1 MFFNLHNDGF
11 RLRLANYM
19 RVSPSCI
26 YEWLNPD
33 KKKHLPW
40 KRCIQI
46 ERLSNGRIS
55 VEDLR
60 PDLFD
65 GLNTELPNPFNSG
78 ITGTNKTSCEI
89 QGVQG

>member
-1 MFFNLHNDGF
+1 MPYYLKNERGF
-11 RLRLANYM
+11 KARLAKFLNIG
-19 RVSPSCI
+19 PSVI
-26 YEWLNPD
+26 YSWANKQSLP
-33 KKKHLPW
+33 PW

-78 ITGTNKTSCEI
+78 IAATNKTSCEI